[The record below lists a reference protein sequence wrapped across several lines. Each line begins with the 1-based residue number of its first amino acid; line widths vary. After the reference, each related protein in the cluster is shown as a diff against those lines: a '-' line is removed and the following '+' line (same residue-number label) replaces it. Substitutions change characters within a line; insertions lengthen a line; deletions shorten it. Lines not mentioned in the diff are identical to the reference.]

1 MRIVDLARPNLVGC
15 VLTSNILMFF
25 ITAWGGKWECD
36 LLLPVVRS
44 CQASWSVDCWP
55 VQQSE
60 TEAALLSSQV
70 VALDIVVGKIMSNW
84 DRLCPF
90 RPEVG
95 ILMSYLFVWFGRD
108 CPVYGPYMM

>member
-1 MRIVDLARPNLVGC
+1 MRIVNLARPNLVGC

-25 ITAWGGKWECD
+25 ITARSDKWECD

-44 CQASWSVDCWP
+44 RQASWSGDCRP

-60 TEAALLSSQV
+60 TEAAHLSPQV
-70 VALDIVVGKIMSNW
+70 VVLGIVVGKIMWNW

-95 ILMSYLFVWFGRD
+95 VLMSYLFVWFGRD
-108 CPVYGPYMM
+108 GPVYGPYMM